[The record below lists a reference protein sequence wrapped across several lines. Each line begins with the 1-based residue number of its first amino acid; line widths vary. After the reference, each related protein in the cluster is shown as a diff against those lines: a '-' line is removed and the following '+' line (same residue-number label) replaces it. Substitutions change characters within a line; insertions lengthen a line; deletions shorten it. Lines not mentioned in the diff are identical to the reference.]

1 MRRIGAGQRPPR
13 FTSSSV
19 KGLEAIAREVAA
31 EWGLDLG
38 PPFAM
43 SNYSYVA
50 PAGDDAVLKV
60 QLPDDEE
67 SEHEADALRFWD
79 GDGAV
84 RLLRHDAARKAMVL
98 ERAQPGTDLSAAPDD
113 DAIPIALDVARKL
126 WREPPPGGPFRSAWD
141 NSARWIVR
149 YAADHPLR
157 DRAEATL
164 AALEPRSQVLVHGD
178 FHHHNLLRHGDRWVA
193 IDVKAAVGE
202 PEYDVP
208 SFLWNPIG
216 IPLTRGLFDRRFDA
230 FERAG
235 LDRERMRAW
244 TLVRAVIQGFE
255 EAVPLLD

>member
-1 MRRIGAGQRPPR
+1 MTSIVGYLPP
-13 FTSSSV
+13 V
-19 KGLEAIAREVAA
+19 AEAERIAREVAA
-31 EWGLDLG
+31 EWRLRLG
-38 PPFAM
+38 PPFAL

-60 QLPDDEE
+60 QLPGDEE
-67 SEHEADALRFWD
+67 SAHEPDALRFWD

-84 RLLRHDAARKAMVL
+84 RLLRHDAARKALLL
-98 ERAQPGTDLSAAPDD
+98 ERAVPGSDLSQTPDEE
-113 DAIPIALDVARKL
+113 AIPIALDVARRL
-126 WREPPPGGPFRSAWD
+126 WREPPAGAPFRSAWE
-141 NSARWIVR
+141 NSARWIVE
-149 YAADHPLR
+149 YARDHPLR
-157 DRAEATL
+157 GRAEAVL
-164 AALEPRSQVLVHGD
+164 ESIEPRSGVLVHGD

-216 IPLTRGLFDRRFDA
+216 IPLTRELFERRFDA

-235 LDRERMRAW
+235 LDRGRMRAW

>member
-1 MRRIGAGQRPPR
+1 VQQ
-13 FTSSSV
+13 
-19 KGLEAIAREVAA
+19 LERIAREAAA
-31 EWGLDLG
+31 EWGVELG
-38 PPFAM
+38 PPFAL

-67 SEHEADALRFWD
+67 SDHEPDALRFWD
-79 GDGAV
+79 GEGAV
-84 RLLRHDAARKAMVL
+84 RLLRHDPSRKAMLL
-98 ERAQPGTDLSAAPDD
+98 ERARPGTDLSGTRDD
-113 DAIPIALDVARKL
+113 EAIPIALGVARKL
-126 WREPPPGGPFRSAWD
+126 WREPPAAAPFRSAWE
-141 NSARWIVR
+141 NSARWLVH

-157 DRAEATL
+157 ARAEAAL
-164 AALEPRSQVLVHGD
+164 AGLEPRATVVVHGD
-178 FHHHNLLRHGDRWVA
+178 FHHFNLLRQGDRWVA

-216 IPLTRGLFDRRFDA
+216 IRLTRELFESRLDA

-235 LDRERMRAW
+235 LDRARMRAW

-255 EAVPLLD
+255 EALPLLG